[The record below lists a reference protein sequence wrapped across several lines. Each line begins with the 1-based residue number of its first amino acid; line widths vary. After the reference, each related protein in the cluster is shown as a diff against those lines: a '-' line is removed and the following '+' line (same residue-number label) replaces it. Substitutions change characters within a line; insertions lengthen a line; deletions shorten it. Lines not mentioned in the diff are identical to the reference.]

1 MELNFQ
7 FFYLLS
13 DTMLK
18 QILRDMYVDPEIL
31 AGLDETQKQTLFC
44 KMREEQIRRWTIW
57 DKQAEEKRAQDNN
70 KKQSTKKVDF
80 LMGEDDEPW
89 VWVMGEHPND
99 KTIEQ
104 ILDAEAQE
112 KARELAVIEAKEL
125 RKSVE
130 AEMLCE
136 IIECEEQNQKKLSD
150 DEETPQID
158 EMEIYCSVD
167 ELRERMNQT
176 KPMPIPQQNINTI
189 KNLQNIYGNRVLTNF
204 NFSAQDDKKNVLK
217 VSQVEAVFE
226 FIFELTLK
234 FILGNIIEQ
243 STTSKSISTSC
254 HVGTKSNWRKNK

>member
-1 MELNFQ
+1 
-7 FFYLLS
+7 
-13 DTMLK
+13 MLK

-44 KMREEQIRRWTIW
+44 KMREEQIRRWTLW
-57 DKQAEEKRAQDNN
+57 DKQANDAKTS
-70 KKQSTKKVDF
+70 KKQPSKKVDF

-104 ILDAEAQE
+104 ILAEEAQE

-136 IIECEEQNQKKLSD
+136 IIEDCEQDHQSEKKLSD
-150 DEETPQID
+150 DEESPQID
-158 EMEIYCSVD
+158 DMEIYCSVD

-176 KPMPIPQQNINTI
+176 KVIPLPHQNINTI

-204 NFSAQDDKKNVLK
+204 NFSAQDDKKSVLK
-217 VSQVEAVFE
+217 VTFLFS
-226 FIFELTLK
+226 
-234 FILGNIIEQ
+234 ILII
-243 STTSKSISTSC
+243 TY
-254 HVGTKSNWRKNK
+254 

>member
-1 MELNFQ
+1 
-7 FFYLLS
+7 
-13 DTMLK
+13 MLK

-57 DKQAEEKRAQDNN
+57 DKAAAEKTDLA
-70 KKQSTKKVDF
+70 TKKKESSKRVDF

-89 VWVMGEHPND
+89 VWVMGEHSND

-104 ILDAEAQE
+104 ILDEETKE

-136 IIECEEQNQKKLSD
+136 IIDCEQQSQKKLSD

-204 NFSAQDDKKNVLK
+204 NFSAQDDKKSVLK
-217 VSQVEAVFE
+217 V
-226 FIFELTLK
+226 
-234 FILGNIIEQ
+234 
-243 STTSKSISTSC
+243 
-254 HVGTKSNWRKNK
+254 RKVKNVMLYLCV